1 MKYQPRKLAANS
13 ESRAIWRSRL
23 DKPVGPGIMVTLI
36 PTLIMCV
43 FLIMA
48 APYLK
53 SIAVK
58 FFEYEKESVI
68 LNVEMAEDVEYAL
81 PPVPPPNPDVVA
93 AQLYR
98 KELEAQGFDWRTKPT
113 IELPEETRPEI
124 QKEIKPVEVE
134 LTVIPNV
141 ELEPFEPEPEE

>member
-1 MKYQPRKLAANS
+1 M
-13 ESRAIWRSRL
+13 
-23 DKPVGPGIMVTLI
+23 MVTLI

-53 SIAVK
+53 SIAIK
-58 FFEYEKESVI
+58 FFEFEKESVI

-81 PPVPPPNPDVVA
+81 PAVPPPNPDVVA
-93 AQLYR
+93 AELYR
-98 KELEAQGFDWRTKPT
+98 KELEAQGFDWRTKPQ
-113 IELPEETRPEI
+113 IELPKEEREEI

-134 LTVIPNV
+134 LTVVPNV
-141 ELEPFEPEPEE
+141 ELDPIVPESVESVE